1 MSQNTHH
8 GLAMP
13 NGMGSYIRMY
23 NPQQQELEIDSLVP
37 MPQNEEINGPI
48 QFDDKH
54 ELLTE
59 SFKQF
64 GQNRPV
70 ITYKR
75 DDSTYWI
82 IDGVRGWHAARAA
95 GLKEVS
101 CLVLEVSDE
110 RAFEVMQILNSG
122 QRKVTYVMKAKKLEL
137 LEKHAKQYLLE
148 NRTGDNEASDLT
160 VRQYMGTIL
169 QMCERNVSDFKAIC
183 HHPDKDRFLG
193 EMDKGL
199 MSLHKAATIARNKK
213 DKMPTPKQNI
223 RVGEVPVI
231 TCQDCPRRK
240 EFLEM
245 AERYD
250 DSLEPLETETDKE
263 DESEVGND

>member
-1 MSQNTHH
+1 MRENTHN

-13 NGMGSYIRMY
+13 EGMGTYIQMY
-23 NPQQQELEIDSLVP
+23 KPKQMELKIDALVP

-48 QFDDKH
+48 QFDEKH

-59 SFKQF
+59 SFRQF
-64 GQNRPV
+64 GQNRPI

-75 DDSTYWI
+75 DDMTYWI
-82 IDGVRGWHAARAA
+82 IDGVRAWHAGSAA
-95 GLKEVS
+95 GFSSLS
-101 CLVLEVSDE
+101 CLVLDVNNQ

-122 QRKVTYVMKAKKLEL
+122 QRRMTYSIKAKKLEL
-137 LEKHAKQYLLE
+137 LEKHAKSYLKE
-148 NRTGDNEASDLT
+148 TGAGDNEASELT
-160 VRQYMGTIL
+160 VRQYMGIIL

-213 DKMPTPKQNI
+213 DKMPAPKQNI

-240 EFLEM
+240 EFMEL
-245 AERYD
+245 ADRYD
-250 DSLEPLETETDKE
+250 DVVEEETNEQE
-263 DESEVGND
+263 ESEVRHD